1 MKLNVKQLKE
11 TTTGTALPVMGG
23 LMVANAVDKLVPVSN
38 EKIKSAIP
46 IAGGITLMSVGGND
60 MLKNAGAGMLAF
72 GTIKLIR
79 SVIAPKNV
87 YDGQQ
92 GGIAGISDNPIIR
105 KVVDY
110 LLPNLGS
117 DEEYPII
124 YNNPNSQ
131 LENDYSLE
139 PVTMDIPYAEELNGI
154 ENPYRED
161 LGSSN
166 PFM

>member
-46 IAGGITLMSVGGND
+46 IGGGLILMAVGGND

-79 SVIAPKNV
+79 SVVAPKNTFE
-87 YDGQQ
+87 
-92 GGIAGISDNPIIR
+92 GIAGISDNPMVR

-124 YNNPNSQ
+124 YHNPNSQ
-131 LENDYSLE
+131 FENNYSLE
-139 PVTMDIPYAEELNGI
+139 PITMDIPYAEELNGI